1 MMTQLNVLLGLWVA
15 LELSLAS
22 VGAQTAIH
30 LSDVTAQ
37 SGITFRHSDGSEGGH
52 RYITESVA
60 SGLASFDYNG
70 DGKIDL
76 LFLNGL
82 DPAASNPSA
91 GLCALYRNDGN
102 MQFSDVSDTAGL
114 TGRAHHLGVCVGD
127 YDNDGLP
134 DIYLSNF
141 GRDTLYRNLGNGR
154 FADVTE
160 QAGLGST
167 EAFGAGAAFLD
178 MDGDGDLDLYVA
190 RYCEFTLSSHQT
202 RHVNGFPAY
211 TGPMTYGPSADQLF
225 ENLGNGSFKEVSE
238 SSGIQARKGTGMGVI
253 AVDHD
258 NDGDVDIVV
267 GNDAMANFVWRNDGK
282 GHFVEVGLLS
292 GLAFD
297 ANGVGLGTMGV
308 ECADFNHDGL
318 MDFFMTS
325 YEKQWVTLYQG
336 EAHGLFTDVTHLTQ
350 AGQGSYQEV
359 TWGCGMV
366 DFDNDGRRDLFIACG
381 HLQDNVQRWD
391 ELAGWQARNLL
402 LQQNKDARF
411 QQQSNQSMSGLQPRR
426 SSRGAI
432 FEDLDNDGDM
442 DVVILNA
449 RDHPTLLRNDS
460 RNDHKWIGF
469 ELQTPSGRSAIG
481 ARVVFTCNSLTYM
494 DEVHSGRGYQSHYAT
509 RLHFGLGKQEAISE
523 VTVRWPTG
531 QQETYR
537 GLEVG
542 QYHLLRQRR

>member
-127 YDNDGLP
+127 YDNDRLP

-178 MDGDGDLDLYVA
+178 MDGDGDLD
-190 RYCEFTLSSHQT
+190 
-202 RHVNGFPAY
+202 
-211 TGPMTYGPSADQLF
+211 
-225 ENLGNGSFKEVSE
+225 
-238 SSGIQARKGTGMGVI
+238 I
-253 AVDHD
+253 
-258 NDGDVDIVV
+258 
-267 GNDAMANFVWRNDGK
+267 
-282 GHFVEVGLLS
+282 
-292 GLAFD
+292 
-297 ANGVGLGTMGV
+297 
-308 ECADFNHDGL
+308 
-318 MDFFMTS
+318 
-325 YEKQWVTLYQG
+325 
-336 EAHGLFTDVTHLTQ
+336 
-350 AGQGSYQEV
+350 
-359 TWGCGMV
+359 
-366 DFDNDGRRDLFIACG
+366 
-381 HLQDNVQRWD
+381 
-391 ELAGWQARNLL
+391 
-402 LQQNKDARF
+402 
-411 QQQSNQSMSGLQPRR
+411 
-426 SSRGAI
+426 
-432 FEDLDNDGDM
+432 
-442 DVVILNA
+442 
-449 RDHPTLLRNDS
+449 
-460 RNDHKWIGF
+460 
-469 ELQTPSGRSAIG
+469 
-481 ARVVFTCNSLTYM
+481 
-494 DEVHSGRGYQSHYAT
+494 
-509 RLHFGLGKQEAISE
+509 
-523 VTVRWPTG
+523 
-531 QQETYR
+531 
-537 GLEVG
+537 
-542 QYHLLRQRR
+542 